1 VAIRSELLGPTAI
14 TNVELTYCNPN
25 ESNPLE
31 CTYVFPMEKTTVVT
45 KFEATINDK
54 VIETKVIEKEKA

>member
-1 VAIRSELLGPTAI
+1 
-14 TNVELTYCNPN
+14 
-25 ESNPLE
+25 
-31 CTYVFPMEKTTVVT
+31 MEKTTVVT